1 MSTTYPY
8 GLNTGSTI
16 PGVEQ
21 TGYIVKGISNQDY
34 SSDYGGVKWWMGPD
48 EELGYVITAHFPG
61 LIDGQDTPTSE
72 NARIRFWR

>member
-34 SSDYGGVKWWMGPD
+34 SSDYGGVKW
-48 EELGYVITAHFPG
+48 
-61 LIDGQDTPTSE
+61 
-72 NARIRFWR
+72 